1 MILPDPS
8 AAGRD
13 VLENERASRLLGG
26 AAAYPDRPRRARSKS
41 VELDP
46 QMSLILFSRRQAGRR
61 SGARRDRAAS
71 AKRLGGAFESA
82 EALAARR
89 ALKHNPRVLSALKR
103 WWNATDADGS
113 GSIDKP
119 EFIELLKAIYRVKV
133 SEDDEEDC
141 QKCAEADA
149 DEDFDGIVEMD
160 EARFH
165 SAIFE

>member
-26 AAAYPDRPRRARSKS
+26 AAAYPDLPRRARSKS
-41 VELDP
+41 VDP
-46 QMSLILFSRRQAGRR
+46 QMSLILLSRRQAGRR
-61 SGARRDRAAS
+61 SGARRDGAAS
-71 AKRLGGAFESA
+71 AKRLGSVFESA
-82 EALAARR
+82 EALANRR

-133 SEDDEEDC
+133 SENDEEDC